1 MEACIIDKHGGE
13 KRERE
18 VDALTT
24 QTKRRGEERRGK
36 GKRGEERS
44 EQKSREEKRRGEEKR
59 KERREERA
67 SHACARD

>member
-13 KRERE
+13 KKGERGRCTYHTDGGE
-18 VDALTT
+18 
-24 QTKRRGEERRGK
+24 KRGGED
-36 GKRGEERS
+36 KRGEERS